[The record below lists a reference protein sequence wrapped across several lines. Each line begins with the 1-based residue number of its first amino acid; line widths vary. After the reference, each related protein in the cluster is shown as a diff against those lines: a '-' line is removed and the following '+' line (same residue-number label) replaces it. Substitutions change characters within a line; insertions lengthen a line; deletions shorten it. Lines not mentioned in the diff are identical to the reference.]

1 MNKQKQYKNS
11 LNEQISGLV
20 MPIFVSMRP
29 KQWSKNLLIFFAL
42 LFSVQESWNITNWS
56 TVDSML
62 ANSIIAFII
71 FSAISGSIYLIN
83 DVIDYRKDSI
93 HPIKS
98 TRPIASGK
106 LSRRIG
112 IIAGTSIL
120 LPGLIAL
127 PILTYSGL
135 DQLTWEDLPSNVTAL
150 GSMGLIIWVLT
161 EIHRANRV
169 REKLDDAVKELNSI
183 LTIIQKKLPFAKSRL
198 GLDNL
203 SKTLPAL
210 AALVKIREGILST
223 TSWAE
228 SQPSETNLFPFIGAL
243 GKEISTII
251 HEMVKIPQDAAKILI
266 STLSED
272 LTKSINTKLK
282 GWCKPY
288 IDPSNRETAQLILRS
303 AAPTIWLGFLVWFT
317 GIAP

>member
-1 MNKQKQYKNS
+1 MDLMTFLVELVPSIPPESIRDWAFLVILIPMVARLVFLYEPYQKFR
-11 LNEQISGLV
+11 E
-20 MPIFVSMRP
+20 
-29 KQWSKNLLIFFAL
+29 
-42 LFSVQESWNITNWS
+42 LFP
-56 TVDSML
+56 
-62 ANSIIAFII
+62 
-71 FSAISGSIYLIN
+71 
-83 DVIDYRKDSI
+83 KDSR
-93 HPIKS
+93 KAF
-98 TRPIASGK
+98 T
-106 LSRRIG
+106 LVRRLKIPG
-112 IIAGTSIL
+112 FEEFLRHQLAIIL

-135 DQLTWEDLPSNVTAL
+135 DQLTWDDLPSNVTAL
-150 GSMGLIIWVLT
+150 GSMGLLIWVIT
-161 EIHRANRV
+161 EIHRADNV
-169 REKLDDAVKELNSI
+169 RKKLDDAVEELNSI
-183 LTIIQKKLPFAKSRL
+183 LTIIQEKLPFAKSRL

-282 GWCKPY
+282 GWFKPY

-303 AAPTIWLGFLVWFT
+303 AAPTIWLGFLVWYT
-317 GIAP
+317 GIAV